1 MEYQESMIN
10 PQTSTYRPTY
20 SRERWTRQRSRVQI
34 VSQVSLEIPC
44 VEDTR
49 NAFGVVQNEVLRWLS
64 NRDGVTL
71 TDEAWKGNSFTLKE
85 VGMQPT
91 EAIKLHDDFWA
102 AQFVDADRE
111 VAQRSW
117 TTEFVIKIE
126 PERKDTILFGCR
138 LSCTALGENPTFTPS
153 IPRVVRQVN
162 MQLGGSIDGRPLS
175 QSAWRVEDDK
185 SVNELVDLLL
195 DSNRQRSVIVVSSP
209 PYGEPPL
216 VSATNL
222 AKSLIGVAHVIDL
235 SSEASYILT
244 SRIGREF
251 SVFNGAVRT
260 YRTDFLPEEDQPSEH
275 PRALFER
282 IRYWQDDVQ
291 SFEQFLI
298 SRTFEEDL
306 SSRHIRR
313 ELPSFTTIQAQV
325 AQMERERLREEGATD
340 SDLLELALQQID
352 ELEKKIDVTEQLF
365 DEAMDERDNA
375 NQELEK
381 AREQARTDIF
391 GLNSRIDSLL
401 EALSDSG
408 GIEEISYPDGLDS
421 LEDWANKHLSGSV
434 HILNRAY
441 RAAKKSE
448 FEDAAFVYRVLHVL
462 RDHYV
467 PMRKG
472 LKGNEEFNAACTEL
486 GIEETPTF
494 SGNRYGEEGDTYIV
508 KFNGRRRL
516 LERHIKNGSNTRDR
530 RRSFRLYF
538 FWDNDE
544 QQVVVGSLPSHLD
557 SRIT

>member
-1 MEYQESMIN
+1 MTNLQVSA
-10 PQTSTYRPTY
+10 YRPTPSKDKWARQHPI
-20 SRERWTRQRSRVQI
+20 SRTQI
-34 VSQVSLEIPC
+34 VSQVLLEIPC
-44 VEDTR
+44 ADDASNTFHI
-49 NAFGVVQNEVLRWLS
+49 AQHEVLRWLN
-64 NRDGVTL
+64 NRAGARL
-71 TDEAWKGNSFTLKE
+71 PDEAWTGQSFSLDE
-85 VGMQPT
+85 IGMQPT
-91 EAIKLHDDFWA
+91 QAIKLNEDFWSA
-102 AQFVDADRE
+102 RLIDADKS

-126 PERKDTILFGCR
+126 PNHKSKVLFGCR
-138 LSCTALGENPTFTPS
+138 LSCTALGENPPFTPT
-153 IPRVVRQVN
+153 IPGVVRQVN
-162 MQLGGSIDGRPLS
+162 EQLGGSIDGRVLS

-195 DSNRQRSVIVVSSP
+195 DPNRQRSVIVVSSP

-216 VSATNL
+216 VSATSL
-222 AKSLIGVAHVIDL
+222 AKLLIGVAHVIDL

-244 SRIGREF
+244 NLIGREF

-275 PRALFER
+275 PRALYER

-298 SRTFEEDL
+298 SRTIEEDL

-313 ELPSFTTIQAQV
+313 ELPSFTSIQAQA
-325 AQMERERLREEGATD
+325 AQIERERLREEGAAD

-365 DEAMDERDNA
+365 DEAMNERDEA

-381 AREQARTDIF
+381 AREQTRTDIF

-401 EALSDSG
+401 EALSKSG
-408 GIEEISYPDGLDS
+408 GTEDIIYPDGLDS

-448 FEDAAFVYRVLHVL
+448 FEDATFVYRVLHIL

-472 LKGNEEFNAACTEL
+472 LKGNEEFIVACNEL
-486 GIEETPTF
+486 GIEETATF

-508 KFNGRRRL
+508 KYNGRRRL
-516 LERHIKNGSNTRDR
+516 LERHIKSGSNTRDR

-544 QQVVVGSLPSHLD
+544 QQVVIGSLPSHLD